1 MAASV
6 VYSITNLGEA
16 VKRADGMHAQN
27 ARHLVCC
34 VEFSP
39 GFEPVY
45 KVHVEY
51 FCSFRKGL
59 HALVEGSIGIFLL
72 QGLVHVWN
80 VLGYW
85 GSLTVLLVP
94 LWRLCG
100 TTGARV
106 LVQTV
111 HWKPAK

>member
-1 MAASV
+1 M
-6 VYSITNLGEA
+6 
-16 VKRADGMHAQN
+16 KRADGMHAQN